1 MNFIGSLGTWALSVT
16 ARTGHATLFLFEV
29 LRNLWFTVIRFRLF
43 VQQLHAVGV
52 LTLLITLV
60 AGLFIGMV
68 LGYQIYNVLSDF
80 GSESRLGQVVALSL
94 TRELGPVVAALL
106 FAGRA
111 GSAMTAEIGLMKAT
125 DQLAAME
132 MMAINPF
139 KYVIAPRFLAGLVSM
154 PFLAMM
160 FTSVGIWGGYLIG
173 VGFLGLDPGI
183 FWNVVQSGTDFYDD
197 VLNGIIK
204 SLVFG
209 FVITWIAVFE
219 GYDAVPTSLGVS
231 QATTRTVVHGSL
243 ATLGLDFILTALMYG
258 DI

>member
-1 MNFIGSLGTWALSVT
+1 MNQIRNLGVWAIAAT
-16 ARTGHATLFLFEV
+16 ARTGRATLFLFDV
-29 LRNLWFTVIRFRLF
+29 LTNLWFALTRFRLF
-43 VQQLHAVGV
+43 IQQLHAVGV
-52 LTLLITLV
+52 LTLLIILV
-60 AGLFIGMV
+60 SGTFIGMV

-80 GSESRLGQVVALSL
+80 GSESRLGQVVSLSL

-111 GSAMTAEIGLMKAT
+111 GSALTAEIGLMKAT

-132 MMAINPF
+132 MMAVNPF
-139 KYVIAPRFLAGLVSM
+139 KYVIAPRFLAGFVSV
-154 PFLAMM
+154 PLLAMM
-160 FTSVGIWGGYLIG
+160 FTAVGIWAAYFIG
-173 VGFLGLDPGI
+173 VGFLGLDPAI
-183 FWNVVQSGTDFYDD
+183 YWNVVQSGTDFYED
-197 VLNGIIK
+197 VWNGILK

-243 ATLGLDFILTALMYG
+243 ATLGLDFILTALMFG

>member
-1 MNFIGSLGTWALSVT
+1 MNFIRSLGAWALSAT
-16 ARTGHATLFLFEV
+16 ARIGHATLFLFEV
-29 LRNLWFTVIRFRLF
+29 LRSLWFAIIRFRLL

-60 AGLFIGMV
+60 SGMFIGMV

-111 GSAMTAEIGLMKAT
+111 GSALTAEIGLMKAT

-132 MMAINPF
+132 MMAINPY
-139 KYVIAPRFLAGLVSM
+139 KYVIAPRFLAGFISM

-160 FTSVGIWGGYLIG
+160 FTSVGIWAAYFIG
-173 VGFLGLDPGI
+173 VSFLGVDPGI

-243 ATLGLDFILTALMYG
+243 ATLGLDFILTALMFG